1 MSDPLARNLRL
12 YDWLLPGTR
21 LLFWAPVFFLFF
33 SRHLPLDRVL
43 LLGSIYYVAVVVF
56 EVPSGYLSDRVSR
69 VTTLRLACAAQAGS
83 AAAFLLAGDRFW
95 AFALAQ
101 MLLAFSWASL
111 SGTDTSFH
119 LDTLAALGREEEYA
133 VREARLARNA
143 YLASAASAL
152 AGGAAGALELRL
164 PYVLSLAGG
173 LVTLALAARLR
184 EPPRVHDG
192 GPDRGFLA
200 QLGECV
206 ARLRS
211 AHLAWL
217 FAYVVL
223 MTTLEHIPYEFSQP
237 YVAAVLGESI
247 GDAARAPLLTG
258 LLTAGFK
265 LAGALAAARAVAWRS
280 AFGAGTTLLGV
291 TALQGALIS
300 AMAAVV
306 HPLVL
311 PLLLLRSV
319 QPAASNVIVNVEV
332 APRLERGQRATFLS
346 LYSLAGRLG
355 YGTVLVGLA
364 ALAGD
369 GGRADPAAITGLL
382 RWCATGA
389 IAGIAALALTRHAL
403 EPDPAPKG
411 IR

>member
-1 MSDPLARNLRL
+1 MREALERNLRL
-12 YDWLLPGTR
+12 YGWLLSGTR
-21 LLFWAPVFFLFF
+21 LLFWAPVFFLYF

-43 LLGSIYYVAVVVF
+43 LLGSIYYVAVVAF

-69 VTTLRLACAAQAGS
+69 VTTLRLAAGAQAAAS
-83 AAAFLLAGDRFW
+83 AVFLLAGDRFW

-133 VREARLARNA
+133 RREAWLTRNA

-152 AGGAAGALELRL
+152 LGGAAGALELRL
-164 PYVLSLAGG
+164 PYALSLAGG
-173 LVTLALAARLR
+173 LATLLLALRLR
-184 EPPRVHDG
+184 EPPRLRDG
-192 GPDRGFLA
+192 LPEHGFLA
-200 QLGECV
+200 QLRACL
-206 ARLRS
+206 AQLRS
-211 AHLAWL
+211 APLAWL

-223 MTTLEHIPYEFSQP
+223 MTTLEHIPYEFAQP
-237 YVAAVLGESI
+237 YVAAVLGEPVA
-247 GDAARAPLLTG
+247 DAGRAPLLAG

-265 LAGALAAARAVAWRS
+265 LAGALAAGRAIRWRS
-280 AFGAGTTLLGV
+280 AFGAGTTLLAV
-291 TALQGALIS
+291 TVLQGAVIG

-319 QPAASNVIVNVEV
+319 QPAVSNVIVNVEV
-332 APRLERGQRATFLS
+332 APRLARGQRATFLS
-346 LYSLAGRLG
+346 LFSLAGRLG
-355 YGTVLVGLA
+355 YGAVLLTLA

-369 GGRADPAAITGLL
+369 GDRADPAAITDLL
-382 RWCATGA
+382 RWCAAGA
-389 IAGIAALALTRHAL
+389 VLGIGALALTRRAL

-411 IR
+411 FR